1 MVPCR
6 LCSKCKIKD
15 EKTVPYITGDGVG
28 VEITPSMQAIVNA
41 AVKKAY
47 GNEHEI
53 EWMEVL
59 AGERAFNETGS
70 WLPDETME
78 AFKKYGVGIKG
89 PLTTPVGGGI
99 RSLNVALRQ
108 TLDLYVCLR
117 PVRWFSGVV
126 SPVKE
131 PQKVDMHIFRENT
144 EDIYAGIEWEA
155 GTPEAEKFYRFCM
168 MKWEWLKCAFPNLLH
183 LA

>member
-1 MVPCR
+1 M
-6 LCSKCKIKD
+6 K
-15 EKTVPYITGDGVG
+15 KTVPYITGDGVG

-47 GNEHEI
+47 GSEHEI
-53 EWMEVL
+53 EWIEVL

-99 RSLNVALRQ
+99 RSLTVA
-108 TLDLYVCLR
+108 
-117 PVRWFSGVV
+117 
-126 SPVKE
+126 
-131 PQKVDMHIFRENT
+131 
-144 EDIYAGIEWEA
+144 
-155 GTPEAEKFYRFCM
+155 
-168 MKWEWLKCAFPNLLH
+168 
-183 LA
+183 

>member
-1 MVPCR
+1 M
-6 LCSKCKIKD
+6 K
-15 EKTVPYITGDGVG
+15 KTVPYITGDGVG
-28 VEITPSMQAIVNA
+28 AEITPAMQAIVNA

-117 PVRWFSGVV
+117 PAP
-126 SPVKE
+126 SPKQPPSVKRVE
-131 PQKVDMHIFRENT
+131 AFAYTAAASTPARNSSIASAPACVASSATMHSEC
-144 EDIYAGIEWEA
+144 
-155 GTPEAEKFYRFCM
+155 PV
-168 MKWEWLKCAFPNLLH
+168 P
-183 LA
+183 

>member
-1 MVPCR
+1 M
-6 LCSKCKIKD
+6 K
-15 EKTVPYITGDGVG
+15 KTVPYITGDGVG
-28 VEITPSMQAIVNA
+28 VEITPAMQAIVNA

-89 PLTTPVGGGI
+89 PLF
-99 RSLNVALRQ
+99 LL
-108 TLDLYVCLR
+108 
-117 PVRWFSGVV
+117 
-126 SPVKE
+126 
-131 PQKVDMHIFRENT
+131 
-144 EDIYAGIEWEA
+144 
-155 GTPEAEKFYRFCM
+155 FCI
-168 MKWEWLKCAFPNLLH
+168 CQISS
-183 LA
+183 

>member
-1 MVPCR
+1 M
-6 LCSKCKIKD
+6 
-15 EKTVPYITGDGVG
+15 G

-89 PLTTPVGGGI
+89 PLTTPVGGI
-99 RSLNVALRQ
+99 HLSIQQLSLVRTLTQRKRKTASRLRMSRHQLSRSRSLPTRSWAVWYSSAFTQVRLLQVLTFTTHVHARRSASA
-108 TLDLYVCLR
+108 VCSR
-117 PVRWFSGVV
+117 
-126 SPVKE
+126 
-131 PQKVDMHIFRENT
+131 
-144 EDIYAGIEWEA
+144 
-155 GTPEAEKFYRFCM
+155 
-168 MKWEWLKCAFPNLLH
+168 
-183 LA
+183 

>member
-1 MVPCR
+1 M
-6 LCSKCKIKD
+6 K
-15 EKTVPYITGDGVG
+15 KTVPYITGDGVG
-28 VEITPSMQAIVNA
+28 AEITPAMQAIVNA

-117 PVRWFSGVV
+117 PVRWVQRSGI
-126 SPVKE
+126 SGE
-131 PQKVDMHIFRENT
+131 RASEGG
-144 EDIYAGIEWEA
+144 YAYFPRKYGGYLCRYRMGSRHA
-155 GTPEAEKFYRFCM
+155 GS
-168 MKWEWLKCAFPNLLH
+168 
-183 LA
+183 

>member
-1 MVPCR
+1 M
-6 LCSKCKIKD
+6 K
-15 EKTVPYITGDGVG
+15 KTVPYITGDGVG
-28 VEITPSMQAIVNA
+28 VEITPAMQAIVNA

-99 RSLNVALRQ
+99 RERASEGGYAYFPRKYGGYLCR
-108 TLDLYVCLR
+108 YR
-117 PVRWFSGVV
+117 MGSR
-126 SPVKE
+126 
-131 PQKVDMHIFRENT
+131 NT
-144 EDIYAGIEWEA
+144 GS
-155 GTPEAEKFYRFCM
+155 
-168 MKWEWLKCAFPNLLH
+168 
-183 LA
+183 